1 MKTLQFGSFKKKVEK
16 ALKENNNLRIEVYLE
31 YDGWIDIT
39 FNLNDEENLKR
50 LYDATKHSSKTRF
63 INVICEF

>member
-39 FNLNDEENLKR
+39 FEK
-50 LYDATKHSSKTRF
+50 
-63 INVICEF
+63 II